1 MSEKILLV
9 DDEEANLKLLIQWLI
24 PLGYDIELASNGE
37 EAVQKTRSSRPDLII
52 LDIMMPVMDGY
63 EACRILKAD
72 PETKNIPIIMV
83 TALHE
88 RESKLKGLSVSAN
101 DFLSKPI
108 DQTELTIRVK
118 NLLNI
123 KAYEDFMLRHNQ
135 MLKEELI
142 HSNKMSALGML
153 VSSIAHEVNNP
164 NNFIM
169 FNSSLLSG
177 VWKDIAAILDRYAA
191 EDPTFR
197 IAGLPNTEMREAIPK
212 LLAGI
217 TDGSRRIKDM
227 VSRLRELSC
236 EDRSGLDGVIDVNAA
251 VRSAVMIMENQ
262 IEKYSENFALELAES
277 LPSVR
282 GSNQQIEQVV
292 INIIQNALQALCDRQ
307 GMVTVKTFSDNAK
320 HQSVIEVRD
329 SGQGISTQN
338 LKRIKEP
345 FFTTKLDLGGTGLG
359 LYISNSII
367 QDHHGALDIQSEEGR
382 GTTVRVHL
390 PGKEV

>member
-37 EAVQKTRSSRPDLII
+37 EAAQKTRSSRPDLII

-108 DQTELTIRVK
+108 DQTELIIRVK
-118 NLLNI
+118 NLLKI

-135 MLKEELI
+135 MLEEELI

-153 VSSIAHEVNNP
+153 VSSVAHEVNNP

-197 IAGLPNTEMREAIPK
+197 IAGLPYTEMREAIPK

-227 VSRLRELSC
+227 ASRLRELSC

-251 VRSAVMIMENQ
+251 VRSAVMIMENE
-262 IEKYSENFALELAES
+262 IMKYSENFALELAES
-277 LPSVR
+277 LPPVP